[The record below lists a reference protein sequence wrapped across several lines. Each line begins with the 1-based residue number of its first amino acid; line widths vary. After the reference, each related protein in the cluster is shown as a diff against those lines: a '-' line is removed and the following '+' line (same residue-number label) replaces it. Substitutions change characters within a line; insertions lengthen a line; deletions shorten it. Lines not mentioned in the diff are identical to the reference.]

1 MKIIGITG
9 GTGSGKSVLSAELK
23 RLGAEV
29 IDADQIARE
38 VAKKGGAAFEE
49 IVRNFGT
56 EILDEQGEINRKA
69 LGGIVFANP
78 EKLELLES
86 ITHKHIFEKM
96 RKEVQTSCKD
106 TIVLDVPLLFQCDF
120 PIKCDM
126 TVAVIA
132 DDAVRIKRIMDRDNI
147 SEPAARARMKNQ
159 LTNEEYKKLADV
171 CFKNEG
177 DIETI
182 KKFAN
187 KLCPGQ

>member
-132 DDAVRIKRIMDRDNI
+132 GDAVRIKRIMDRDNI

>member
-9 GTGSGKSVLSAELK
+9 GTGSGKSVLSAELGQ
-23 RLGAEV
+23 LGAKV

-38 VAKKGGAAFEE
+38 VSKKGGAAFEE
-49 IVRNFGT
+49 IVRKFGT
-56 EILDEQGEINRKA
+56 EILDEQGEIDRKT
-69 LGGIVFANP
+69 LGDIVFADSG
-78 EKLELLES
+78 KLELLES

-96 RKEVQTSCKD
+96 RKEVLTSDKD
-106 TIVLDVPLLFQCDF
+106 TVVLDVPLLFQCDF

-132 DDAVRIKRIMDRDNI
+132 DDGVRIKRIMDRDCI
-147 SEPAARARMKNQ
+147 SEAEARARMKNQ
-159 LTNEEYKKLADV
+159 LTNEEYRSLADV

-182 KKFAN
+182 KEFAN